1 MRSRWFLKLVVLMG
15 LLAMALPIAVSRA
28 GEGEK
33 KQSQTRAPYRVFFIG
48 HSLYGCGNV
57 PAAVQF
63 LSEAANVDRPIKAT
77 VYLRG
82 GGTHQNYWETPEV
95 MNRLRQE
102 PWDIVLIAG
111 NCNDM
116 ANPDKVNLEY
126 AKKLDNE
133 AKKRNIRVL
142 EYLAWPWVNVSGDHV
157 FEKRMRAQE
166 AFNQPLIR
174 LAQETGV
181 ALMPCGPGLVNVI
194 KKDRKYMADFHYG
207 DVHVSLLGSYFTA
220 CVIFAS
226 IYDKSPEGLP
236 SVFQEYK
243 IDKETARVL
252 QVTAW
257 ETVQQWQKIQN
268 PPKTGNKSPG
278 SASP

>member
-1 MRSRWFLKLVVLMG
+1 MSSRWILLLVLFTG
-15 LLAMALPIAVSRA
+15 LTAMPIAGSKA
-28 GEGEK
+28 AENEK
-33 KQSQTRAPYRVFFIG
+33 KDSQAKTPYRVYFIG

-82 GGTHQNYWETPEV
+82 GATHQNYWETPEV

-102 PWDIVLIAG
+102 PWDIVIIAG
-111 NCNDM
+111 NLNDM
-116 ANPDKVNLEY
+116 ANPGKVNLEY
-126 AKKLDNE
+126 GKKLDNE

-142 EYLAWPWVNVSGDHV
+142 EYLAWPWVQVSGDNV
-157 FEKRMRAQE
+157 FEKRMKAQE
-166 AFNQPLIR
+166 AFNQSLIQ
-174 LAQETGV
+174 LAKETGATLV
-181 ALMPCGPGLVNVI
+181 PCGPGLVNVI
-194 KKDRKYMADFHYG
+194 KKDRKFLADFHYG

-220 CVIFAS
+220 CVIFAE
-226 IYDKSPEGLP
+226 IYNKSPEGLP

-243 IDKETARVL
+243 IDKETARIL

-257 ETVQQWQKIQN
+257 ETVQEWRKMQDSEKA
-268 PPKTGNKSPG
+268 GNTLPVSGKP
-278 SASP
+278 

>member
-1 MRSRWFLKLVVLMG
+1 MRMRSRWILQWAVLTG
-15 LLAMALPIAVSRA
+15 VMALPFALTQA
-28 GEGEK
+28 GESEK
-33 KQSQTRAPYRVFFIG
+33 KESQTRTPYRVYFIG

-57 PAAVQF
+57 PSAVQF
-63 LSEAANVDRPIKAT
+63 LSEAAAVDRPIKAT

-82 GGTHQNYWETPEV
+82 GATHQNYWETPEV

-102 PWDIVLIAG
+102 PWDIVVIAG

-116 ANPDKVNLEY
+116 GNPDKVNLEY

-157 FEKRMRAQE
+157 FEKRMKAQE

-174 LAQETGV
+174 LAKETGATLV
-181 ALMPCGPGLVNVI
+181 PCGPGLVNVI

-207 DVHVSLLGSYFTA
+207 DVHVSLPGSYFTA

-236 SVFQEYK
+236 SVFHEYK
-243 IDKETARVL
+243 IDQETARVL

-257 ETVQQWQKIQN
+257 ETVKEWQKMQTVG
-268 PPKTGNKSPG
+268 KAGDKSAS